1 MERSSTTK
9 SPTGPA
15 TGYPHRLRLRRLA
28 YRPRETDCVS
38 AQPGWEGATGAP
50 TGVTRGY
57 NAEKRTFQLLRVAG
71 RVSEAV
77 ILILVIALA
86 GCGYEFGN
94 SAKPGAAYGLI
105 LAVPVFHNDTFEPI
119 LDRRVTEMVR
129 RQFLQADG
137 LTLVNDAGAAPLVLS
152 GRVNGYLVQTLSFRQ
167 GQVNE
172 SRVTILATVSMTDT
186 GTKRQLWQENYIT
199 SAEFFLTAD
208 LAINRSRQDVA
219 TDEAAQM
226 MAENIVSRVLEDYG
240 R

>member
-1 MERSSTTK
+1 MECSSTTK

-28 YRPRETDCVS
+28 YRR
-38 AQPGWEGATGAP
+38 WGAP

-57 NAEKRTFQLLRVAG
+57 NTEKRTFQLLRVAG

-77 ILILVIALA
+77 ILILVIMVT
-86 GCGYEFGN
+86 GCGYEFGT
-94 SAKPGAAYGLI
+94 SAKLGAAYGVV
-105 LAVPVFHNDTFEPI
+105 LALPVFHNNTFEPI

-137 LTLVNDAGAAPLVLS
+137 LTLVNDESAAPLVLI
-152 GRVNGYLVQTLSFRQ
+152 GHVAGYAVQVLSFRQ

-172 SRVTILATVSMTDT
+172 SRVTIIATVSMKDT
-186 GTKRQLWQENYIT
+186 GTKRMLWQETYTT

-208 LAINRSRQDVA
+208 LAINRSRQDRA

-240 R
+240 SK

>member
-1 MERSSTTK
+1 
-9 SPTGPA
+9 
-15 TGYPHRLRLRRLA
+15 
-28 YRPRETDCVS
+28 V
-38 AQPGWEGATGAP
+38 
-50 TGVTRGY
+50 
-57 NAEKRTFQLLRVAG
+57 
-71 RVSEAV
+71 
-77 ILILVIALA
+77 LA

-94 SAKPGAAYGLI
+94 SAKPGAAYGLV

-152 GRVNGYLVQTLSFRQ
+152 GRVNGYSVQTLSFHQ

-172 SRVTILATVSMTDT
+172 SRVTIYATVSMKDT
-186 GTKRQLWQENYIT
+186 GTKRQLWQETYVT

-208 LAINRSRQDVA
+208 LAINRSRQDIA

-240 R
+240 SR

>member
-1 MERSSTTK
+1 MERSPTTM

-28 YRPRETDCVS
+28 YRR
-38 AQPGWEGATGAP
+38 WGAP

-77 ILILVIALA
+77 ILILVIMLA

-94 SAKPGAAYGLI
+94 SAKPGAAYGLV

-137 LTLVNDAGAAPLVLS
+137 LTLVNDASAAPLVLS
-152 GRVNGYLVQTLSFRQ
+152 GRVSAYSVQTLSFRQ

-172 SRVTILATVSMTDT
+172 SRVTIFASVAMKDT
-186 GTKRQLWQENYIT
+186 GTKRQLWQEFYTT
-199 SAEFFLTAD
+199 SAEFFVTAD
-208 LAINRSRQDVA
+208 LATNRSRQDRA
-219 TDEAAQM
+219 TEEAAQM
-226 MAENIVSRVLEDYG
+226 LAESIVSRVLEDYG
-240 R
+240 SR

>member
-1 MERSSTTK
+1 MQSSRSAG
-9 SPTGPA
+9 PVTGPPPPA
-15 TGYPHRLRLRRLA
+15 S
-28 YRPRETDCVS
+28 YRPGDGGPPVH
-38 AQPGWEGATGAP
+38 ATRLSKAHRA
-50 TGVTRGY
+50 TI
-57 NAEKRTFQLLRVAG
+57 LL
-71 RVSEAV
+71 
-77 ILILVIALA
+77 LFLALLTA
-86 GCGYEFGN
+86 CGYEFGN
-94 SAKPGAAYGLI
+94 SPKSGAAYGLI

-137 LTLVNDAGAAPLVLS
+137 LTLVNDVGAAPLVLS
-152 GRVNGYLVQTLSFRQ
+152 GRVNGYSVQTLSFRQ

-186 GTKRQLWQENYIT
+186 GTKRRLWQETYIT

-208 LAINRSRQDVA
+208 LAINRSRQDIA
-219 TDEAAQM
+219 TEEAAQM